1 MSDEGKCAIVLA
13 LWTIA
18 FNAGLLVAADGSK
31 PIGFMLMISS
41 TAILL
46 TYLSADAKVEAER
59 KRRRRYQQDCERRTR
74 KAMRGEDNE

>member
-1 MSDEGKCAIVLA
+1 MSDEGKCGVVLA

-31 PIGFMLMISS
+31 PIGFMLMISA

-46 TYLSADAKVEAER
+46 TYLRADARIEAE
-59 KRRRRYQQDCERRTR
+59 KRRRKRYQQDCERRAEEAL
-74 KAMRGEDNE
+74 KK